1 MKRIISVLICVLL
14 IATLFTACGKESQQA
29 DENSRILFNVNLEK
43 YIKLGEYKNI
53 TVDTSSDEFKDY
65 YDTIIEND
73 ISEND
78 LYKKKTEG
86 TVADG
91 DVVNIDYVGKK
102 DGVAFEGGTAKGYD
116 LEIGSNSFI
125 DGFEEGLVGVK
136 IGETVDLNL
145 TFPEGY
151 QSAELAGKAVVFT
164 VKVNYVKTEE
174 SLSPEE
180 YYKDLGYESFEEY
193 DESVKKSAAEVYL
206 IQNAKENSEVKDYP
220 KVERN
225 KFYKEYKVSAES
237 NIKNSYGMSFDEYLK
252 NAGQTES
259 EFKEKALKEQIDPM
273 LEQLM
278 LVYAIADAEGITV
291 DEETVNKRIDEIVK
305 ENNQENTTA
314 EDIKKYYAE
323 NYGDYYL
330 EYVTAYGKVI
340 DFLYENAQI
349 K

>member
-1 MKRIISVLICVLL
+1 MKRIISILFCVLMVL
-14 IATLFTACGKESQQA
+14 TLFTACGNEGEQSG
-29 DENSRILFNVNLEK
+29 ENSRILFNINLEK
-43 YIKLGEYKNI
+43 YIKLGEYKNV
-53 TVDTSSDEFKDY
+53 TVDTSSDKFKEY
-65 YDTIIEND
+65 YDDVIESD

-86 TVADG
+86 TVAEG
-91 DVVNIDYVGKK
+91 DVANIDYVGKK
-102 DGVAFEGGTAKGYD
+102 DGVAFEGGTANGYD

-164 VKVNYVKTEE
+164 VKVNYVKSEE
-174 SLSPEE
+174 GLSPEE
-180 YYKDLGYESFEEY
+180 YYKDLGYKSLEEY
-193 DESVKKSAAEVYL
+193 KESVKKSAVEVYL
-206 IQNAKENSEVKDYP
+206 MENAQEKAEVKDYP

-225 KFYKEYKVSAES
+225 RFYKDYKASAES
-237 NIKNSYGMSFDEYLK
+237 NISSNYNMSFADYLK
-252 NAGQTES
+252 NVGQTET
-259 EFKEKALKEQIDPM
+259 EFKNKALEEQIDPM

-278 LVYAIADAEGITV
+278 LVYAIADAEDIVIDKKAV
-291 DEETVNKRIDEIVK
+291 DKQVNKIV
-305 ENNQENTTA
+305 EQYNQENITA
-314 EDIKKYYAE
+314 DYINDYYIK

-330 EYVTAYGKVI
+330 EYITAYENVI
-340 DFLYENAQI
+340 DFLYENATI